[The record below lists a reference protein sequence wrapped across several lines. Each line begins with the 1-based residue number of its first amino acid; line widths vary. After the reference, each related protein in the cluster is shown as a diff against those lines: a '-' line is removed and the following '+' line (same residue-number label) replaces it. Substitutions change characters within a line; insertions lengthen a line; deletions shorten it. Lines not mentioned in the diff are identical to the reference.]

1 MAESTIESPSVGFE
15 TLAEAKAAGGAF
27 TTENENSIDA
37 DSPSSSVTWK
47 MRDSGA
53 VVESGHEWTREG
65 DSTSQSFPDCPSES
79 ESSTG
84 FRSKQ

>member
-1 MAESTIESPSVGFE
+1 MGFE

-53 VVESGHEWTREG
+53 VVESGHEWTRKAIHVAIV
-65 DSTSQSFPDCPSES
+65 SRLPSES
-79 ESSTG
+79 ESSAG
-84 FRSKQ
+84 QVEAVNQPL